1 VVERILPGHFARDM
15 AMSLVDQGVLHELL
29 GREEPQLSAHLDELQ
44 VVPSLVHSRWLLTC
58 FVGSPL
64 PLATLLRLWDCM
76 FYEGDISFLFRA
88 ACALTKLHRQQLLDA
103 DNTADA
109 YKALVGVGAQLRD
122 VDALLAAAYSY
133 PWGALMQPRQLAA
146 LRQASTQRMVQE
158 QAPGAEQAVAA
169 TAAAAAAVAAAEA
182 TREASRG
189 GEGRSSSQ
197 LPEALAAAPGSSGQD
212 SGWTLVPVPR
222 SALASAGTAE
232 SEHERLAEGWSLVE
246 RIRGGNGAC
255 SSSLSYV
262 IMQTEQPSLVEG
274 YFAGGVSMLRVRLCL
289 LYLACSLTHPATH
302 SLTHSLSHPLCRR
315 GQHGRGRASSPEA
328 RSGALCTRW
337 ADRALHESPRCALV
351 TKYIAGCSKWAHMA
365 QLSNSIGCAAAES
378 ASRISRAL
386 GVEYSQHG
394 IA

>member
-302 SLTHSLSHPLCRR
+302 SLTHSLTHPATHSLTHSSLTHSLTHFA
-315 GQHGRGRASSPEA
+315 GAASTAEGEPAHPRPEA
-328 RSGALCTRW
+328 APFAPGGL
-337 ADRALHESPRCALV
+337 
-351 TKYIAGCSKWAHMA
+351 IAHCM
-365 QLSNSIGCAAAES
+365 
-378 ASRISRAL
+378 SRL
-386 GVEYSQHG
+386 DVPW
-394 IA
+394 